1 MYVATRRWAPVYSN
15 IKDVS
20 SFLNVGIGADVPSGS
35 GTLRWDGE
43 VDPLGIDIRDDGVGS
58 ALIVL
63 NFALP
68 LSNQYERKYA

>member
-1 MYVATRRWAPVYSN
+1 MFHQAVELS
-15 IKDVS
+15 
-20 SFLNVGIGADVPSGS
+20 
-35 GTLRWDGE
+35 DGMG
-43 VDPLGIDIRDDGVGS
+43 VDPLGIVIKDDGVGS

>member
-1 MYVATRRWAPVYSN
+1 MLPPDDGLQGTPN

-35 GTLRWDGE
+35 GTLRWDGA
-43 VDPLGIDIRDDGVGS
+43 VDPSGIVMRDDGVGS
-58 ALIVL
+58 AFIVL

-68 LSNQYERKYA
+68 LSNQNERK

>member
-1 MYVATRRWAPVYSN
+1 MG
-15 IKDVS
+15 S
-20 SFLNVGIGADVPSGS
+20 SVLPTSRMSLHFLMSELALMFHQAVELS
-35 GTLRWDGE
+35 DGMG
-43 VDPLGIDIRDDGVGS
+43 VDPLGIVIKDDGVGS

>member
-1 MYVATRRWAPVYSN
+1 LPPDDGLQCTPN
-15 IKDVS
+15 IRDVS
-20 SFLNVGIGADVPSGS
+20 SFLNVGIGTDVPSGS
-35 GTLRWDGE
+35 GTLRWDGA
-43 VDPLGIDIRDDGVGS
+43 VDPLGIIIRDDGVGS